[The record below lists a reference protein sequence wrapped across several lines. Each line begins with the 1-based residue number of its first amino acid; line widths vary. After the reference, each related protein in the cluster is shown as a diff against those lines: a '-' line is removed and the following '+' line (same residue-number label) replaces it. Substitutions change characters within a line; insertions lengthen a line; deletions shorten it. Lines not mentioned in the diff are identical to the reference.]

1 MLTRILTGVIAV
13 PLLIFIV
20 MSGGLILKLS
30 TLVVVLIAL
39 REFYHSFHQK
49 EIYPLSYVGY
59 LITIL
64 MYVTPTSFN
73 INLSFLLITFAVLII
88 FLFNKKVTLT
98 DISITLLGFLYISYF
113 LLHIIL
119 TSTLDSNL
127 IIWLIFIIAWFADT
141 SAYFAGNFLGS
152 KLFGPKKL
160 FPEVSP
166 KKTIEG
172 FIGGI
177 LGSTLASFIFSYL
190 FIPNFLVHSII
201 LGSLGSIIS
210 QTGDLVASK
219 IKRSV
224 GIKDFGNIM
233 PGHGGI
239 LDRFDSILLI
249 APIVYYY
256 SLFFFK

>member
-1 MLTRILTGVIAV
+1 MLKRILSGAIGV

-20 MSGGLILKLS
+20 MSGGMVLKLS

-39 REFYHSFHQK
+39 KEFYHSFNQI
-49 EIYPLSYVGY
+49 EIYPLSYLGY
-59 LITIL
+59 IFTIF
-64 MYVTPTSFN
+64 MYFTVSSFYVN
-73 INLSFLLITFAVLII
+73 FTFLLITFAVLLI
-88 FLFNKKVTLT
+88 FLFNKKVALT

-119 TSTLDSNL
+119 TSTLDSNML
-127 IIWLIFIIAWFADT
+127 IWFIFIIAWSADT
-141 SAYFAGNFLGS
+141 SAYFAGNFFGT
-152 KLFGPKKL
+152 KIFGPKKL

-172 FIGGI
+172 FVGGI

-190 FIPNFLVHSII
+190 FLPDFLVHSTI
-201 LGSLGSIIS
+201 LGFLGSFIS

-219 IKRSV
+219 IKRTV
-224 GIKDFGNIM
+224 GIKDFGNVM

-256 SLFFFK
+256 TLFFFK